1 MTATESGHSGHPGQ
15 GRSLKADLHVHS
27 YHSGYSTSLPLFR
40 SRDSYSDPEE
50 IYRRAKARGMDLV
63 TITDHDS
70 IDGCLELLDRH
81 PDREDFIVGEEIE
94 CVLPDGDLTIH
105 VGAFGIDER
114 IHKEIQP
121 IRDNVYDV
129 AAFLRAERI
138 PFCLNHPFMYYRER
152 VELFPYVTNL
162 LRHFSAMEARNGTM
176 LSAQNELVE
185 RILDDASRSGN
196 GLARFGGSDAHV
208 LGRVGTTYTEA
219 PASSREEFLESLRQ
233 GRSRVGGRHGSTRVL
248 ASEIYGVI
256 FNYWASLLGLRRGD
270 LLGYDRLRDIGLSA
284 VSVPFQFIPFL
295 VAAAKKTAESRRLAR
310 LTRRWL
316 AYVEA
321 DLPRDAA
328 LSLDTPVR

>member
-1 MTATESGHSGHPGQ
+1 MTAADSGPG
-15 GRSLKADLHVHS
+15 RYLKADLHVHS
-27 YHSGYSTSLPLFR
+27 YHSGYSTSLRLFR

-50 IYRRAKARGMDLV
+50 IYRLAKARGMDLV
-63 TITDHDS
+63 TIPDHDS

-105 VGAFGIDER
+105 VGALGLDER
-114 IHKEIQP
+114 IHNEIQP
-121 IRDNVYDV
+121 LRDNVYDV

-138 PFCLNHPFMYYRER
+138 PFCLNHPFMYYHER
-152 VELFPYVTNL
+152 VDLSCYVTNV

-176 LSAQNELVE
+176 LSAQNDLVE
-185 RILDDASRSGN
+185 RILDDAGRSGN
-196 GLARFGGSDAHV
+196 CLARFGGSDAHI
-208 LGRVGTTYTEA
+208 LRRVGTTYTEA

-233 GRSRVGGRHGSTRVL
+233 GRSRVGGRHGSTCVL

-256 FNYWASLLGLRRGD
+256 FNYWASLLGLRRHD

-284 VSVPFQFIPFL
+284 VSLPFQFIPFL

-310 LTRRWL
+310 LARRWL

-328 LSLDTPVR
+328 LSFDTTVR

>member
-1 MTATESGHSGHPGQ
+1 MTATDSGPG
-15 GRSLKADLHVHS
+15 RYLKADLHVHS

-50 IYRRAKARGMDLV
+50 IYRLAKARGMDLV

-70 IDGCLELLDRH
+70 IDGCLEFLDRH

-105 VGAFGIDER
+105 VGALGIDER

-121 IRDNVYDV
+121 LRDNVYEV
-129 AAFLRAERI
+129 AAFLRAERV
-138 PFCLNHPFMYYRER
+138 PFCLNHPFMFYRER
-152 VELFPYVTNL
+152 VNLSSYVTTL
-162 LRHFSAMEARNGTM
+162 LRVFPAMEARNGAM
-176 LSAQNELVE
+176 ISAQNKLVE
-185 RILDDASRSGN
+185 RILDDTRRSGN
-196 GLARFGGSDAHV
+196 CLARFGGSDAHI
-208 LGRVGTTYTEA
+208 LRRVGTTYTEA

-233 GRSRVGGRHGSTRVL
+233 GHSRVGGRHGNTFVL

-256 FNYWASLLGLRRGD
+256 FNYWASLLGLRRED
-270 LLGYDRLRDIGLSA
+270 LLGYDRFRDIGLSA

-316 AYVEA
+316 AYVET

-328 LSLDTPVR
+328 LSLDTSVQ